1 MLLQNKVKVFLGS
14 AKVIYYICDMDE
26 QKMTLEQAI
35 IRVLEFNKGGGQDV
49 TYTPRWIKREDFK
62 KQLAILR
69 EEVNEIDEAFEK
81 RDMPEVLDGLAD
93 TLYVLL
99 GLVSRL
105 GLVGEMVGAFKEVCD
120 SNDTKIWHNGI
131 NVAVFK
137 EAVDPVTGEKF
148 TKIGKPETFEP
159 ARLDIKYPY
168 LNNLKSVD

>member
-1 MLLQNKVKVFLGS
+1 MLLQNKVKVLLGS
-14 AKVIYYICDMDE
+14 AKVIYYICDMEE
-26 QKMTLEQAI
+26 QLTLEQAI

-49 TYTPRWIKREDFK
+49 TYTPRWIKRDDFK

-81 RDMPEVLDGLAD
+81 KDMPEVLDGLAD

-159 ARLDIKYPY
+159 VRLDIKYPY
-168 LNNLKSVD
+168 LKTLKEVE